1 MMKIK
6 KMMNMINMKIKTIS
20 LVLVSLAFL
29 SVSCNDEF
37 LEIGATGS
45 LAEAQMVTQEG
56 VDGILIGAYSAL
68 NGVFGNRLEGPN
80 HWATGSIAGG
90 EFNKGTDPGD
100 YSSLNPVQRY
110 DYPTTQSDLNSLWE
124 GRYEGVARANNVLT
138 LLAASEEI
146 QQSVKTVY
154 EAEAKMLRA
163 HFYFDLKKHFNNI
176 PVFDETV
183 AKADL
188 ASLKNDGDAWAQI
201 ESDLIFAAA
210 NLPATQSQLGRVNSW
225 AAKALLAKAH
235 LFQGEYTEAETL
247 FDDIIANGV
256 TPAGEKYALLDDFS
270 QIYNAEFDNH
280 AEAVFDVESA
290 MNTGSTQNANYFD
303 DLNYPYNTGPDGP
316 GNCCGFFQPSFQFA
330 NKFRTKDGL
339 PLLDGSYND
348 AANALK
354 NDYGINSGDAFTPDA
369 GEVDPRL
376 DHTVGRRGI
385 PYLDW
390 IAHPGKAWIRS
401 QVYAGPYSPKKY
413 VYYKSQEGTYTDA
426 SSWTR
431 GYAVMNYTII
441 RFADVLLM
449 AAEAKIQNGKLA
461 DALALVNQ
469 VRNRAAKSEHW
480 VKNPDGTNA
489 ANYKIA
495 AYASFDSKD
504 DALKKLMMERTLELG
519 GEGHRF
525 FDLVRWGTAKAELDA
540 YLQYESS
547 QGLTTKFG
555 GASFTSGKSEYYA
568 IPQQQIDIVNGGD
581 AGVVY
586 TQNPGY

>member
-1 MMKIK
+1 
-6 KMMNMINMKIKTIS
+6 MINMKIKTIS
-20 LVLVSLAFL
+20 LAFVSLAML

-56 VDGILIGAYSAL
+56 IDGVLIGAYSAL
-68 NGVFGNRLEGPN
+68 NGVFGNRFEAPS
-80 HWATGSIAGG
+80 HWVTGSVAGG

-100 YSSLNPVQRY
+100 YSSINPVQRY
-110 DYPTTQSDLNSLWE
+110 DYPTTQGDLNSLWR
-124 GRYEGVARANNVLT
+124 GRYEGVARANKVLS
-138 LLAASEEI
+138 LLAASEGL
-146 QQSVKTVY
+146 QPATKTRY
-154 EAEAKMLRA
+154 EAEARMLRA

-176 PVFDETV
+176 PVFDETL
-183 AKADL
+183 AAADL
-188 ASLKNDGDAWAQI
+188 AALKNDGDAWAQI
-201 ESDLIFAAA
+201 ESDLTFAAA

-235 LFQGEYTEAETL
+235 LFQGEFPQAETL
-247 FDDIIANGV
+247 FDDVIANGV

-339 PLLDGSYND
+339 PLLDGSYNN

-354 NDYGINSGDAFTPDA
+354 NDYGVNSGDAFTPDA

-469 VRNRAAKSEHW
+469 VRNRAAKSDHW

-495 AYASFDSKD
+495 PYASFDSKD

>member
-1 MMKIK
+1 MKIK

-20 LVLVSLAFL
+20 LAFVSLAML

-56 VDGILIGAYSAL
+56 IDGVLVGAYSAL
-68 NGVFGNRLEGPN
+68 NGVFGNRFEAPS
-80 HWATGSIAGG
+80 HWVTGSVAGG

-100 YSSLNPVQRY
+100 YSSINPVQRY
-110 DYPTTQSDLNSLWE
+110 DYPTTQGDLNNLWR
-124 GRYEGVARANNVLT
+124 GRYEGVARANKVLS
-138 LLAASEEI
+138 LLAASEGL
-146 QQSVKTVY
+146 QPATKTRF

-183 AKADL
+183 AAADL
-188 ASLKNDGDAWAQI
+188 ATLKNDGDAWAQI
-201 ESDLIFAAA
+201 ESDLTFAAA

-235 LFQGEYTEAETL
+235 LFQGEFPQAETL
-247 FDDIIANGV
+247 FDDVIANGV

-339 PLLDGSYND
+339 PLLDGSYNS

-354 NDYGINSGDAFTPDA
+354 NDVT
-369 GEVDPRL
+369 
-376 DHTVGRRGI
+376 
-385 PYLDW
+385 
-390 IAHPGKAWIRS
+390 
-401 QVYAGPYSPKKY
+401 
-413 VYYKSQEGTYTDA
+413 
-426 SSWTR
+426 
-431 GYAVMNYTII
+431 
-441 RFADVLLM
+441 
-449 AAEAKIQNGKLA
+449 
-461 DALALVNQ
+461 
-469 VRNRAAKSEHW
+469 
-480 VKNPDGTNA
+480 
-489 ANYKIA
+489 
-495 AYASFDSKD
+495 
-504 DALKKLMMERTLELG
+504 
-519 GEGHRF
+519 
-525 FDLVRWGTAKAELDA
+525 
-540 YLQYESS
+540 
-547 QGLTTKFG
+547 
-555 GASFTSGKSEYYA
+555 
-568 IPQQQIDIVNGGD
+568 
-581 AGVVY
+581 
-586 TQNPGY
+586 

>member
-1 MMKIK
+1 MKIK

-20 LVLVSLAFL
+20 LAFVSLAML

-56 VDGILIGAYSAL
+56 IDGVLIGAYSAL
-68 NGVFGNRLEGPN
+68 NGVFGNRFEAPS
-80 HWATGSIAGG
+80 HWVTGSVAGG

-100 YSSLNPVQRY
+100 YSSINPVQRY
-110 DYPTTQSDLNSLWE
+110 DYPTTQGDLNSLWR
-124 GRYEGVARANNVLT
+124 GRYEGVARANKVLS
-138 LLAASEEI
+138 LLAASEGL
-146 QQSVKTVY
+146 QPATKTRY

-183 AKADL
+183 AAADL
-188 ASLKNDGDAWAQI
+188 ATLKNDGDAWAQI
-201 ESDLIFAAA
+201 ESDLTFAAA

-235 LFQGEYTEAETL
+235 LFQGEFPQAETL
-247 FDDIIANGV
+247 FDDVIANGV

-339 PLLDGSYND
+339 PLLDGSYNSP
-348 AANALK
+348 ANALK

-469 VRNRAAKSEHW
+469 VRNRAAKSDHW

-495 AYASFDSKD
+495 PYASFDSKE

>member
-1 MMKIK
+1 MKIK

-20 LVLVSLAFL
+20 LAFVSLAML

-56 VDGILIGAYSAL
+56 IDGVLVGAYSAL
-68 NGVFGNRLEGPN
+68 NGVFGNRFEAPS
-80 HWATGSIAGG
+80 HWVTGSVAGG

-100 YSSLNPVQRY
+100 YSSINPVQRY
-110 DYPTTQSDLNSLWE
+110 DYPTTQGDLNSLWR
-124 GRYEGVARANNVLT
+124 GRYEGVARANKVLA
-138 LLAASEEI
+138 LLADSEGLQPAI
-146 QQSVKTVY
+146 KTTY

-163 HFYFDLKKHFNNI
+163 HYYFDLKKHFNNI

-183 AKADL
+183 AAADL
-188 ASLKNDGDAWAQI
+188 ATLKNDGDAWALI
-201 ESDLIFAAA
+201 ESDLTFAAA

-235 LFQGEYTEAETL
+235 LFQGEYPQAETL
-247 FDDIIANGV
+247 FDDVIANGV

-469 VRNRAAKSEHW
+469 VRTRAAKSEHW

-495 AYASFDSKD
+495 LYASFDSKD

-525 FDLVRWGTAKAELDA
+525 FDLVRWGTAKVELDA

>member
-1 MMKIK
+1 MKIK

-20 LVLVSLAFL
+20 LAFVSLAML

-56 VDGILIGAYSAL
+56 IDGVLIGAYSAL
-68 NGVFGNRLEGPN
+68 NGVFGNRFEAPS
-80 HWATGSIAGG
+80 HWVTGSVAGG

-100 YSSLNPVQRY
+100 YSSINPVQRY
-110 DYPTTQSDLNSLWE
+110 DYPTTQGDLNSLWR
-124 GRYEGVARANNVLT
+124 GRYEGVARANKVLS
-138 LLAASEEI
+138 LLAASEGL
-146 QQSVKTVY
+146 QPATKTRY
-154 EAEAKMLRA
+154 EAEARMLRA

-176 PVFDETV
+176 PVFDETL
-183 AKADL
+183 AAADL
-188 ASLKNDGDAWAQI
+188 AALKNDGDAWAQI
-201 ESDLIFAAA
+201 ESDLTFAAA

-235 LFQGEYTEAETL
+235 LFQGEFPQAETL
-247 FDDIIANGV
+247 FDDVIANGV

-339 PLLDGSYND
+339 PLLDGSYNN

-354 NDYGINSGDAFTPDA
+354 NDYGVNSGDAFTPDA

-495 AYASFDSKD
+495 PYASFDSKD

>member
-1 MMKIK
+1 MKIK

-20 LVLVSLAFL
+20 LAFVSLAML

-56 VDGILIGAYSAL
+56 IDGVLIGAYSAL
-68 NGVFGNRLEGPN
+68 NGVFGNRFEAPS
-80 HWATGSIAGG
+80 HWVTGSVAGG

-100 YSSLNPVQRY
+100 YSSINPVQRY
-110 DYPTTQSDLNSLWE
+110 DYPTTQGDLNSLWR
-124 GRYEGVARANNVLT
+124 GRYEGVARANKVLS
-138 LLAASEEI
+138 LLAASEGL
-146 QQSVKTVY
+146 QPATKTRY
-154 EAEAKMLRA
+154 EAEARMLRA

-176 PVFDETV
+176 PVFDETL
-183 AKADL
+183 AAADL
-188 ASLKNDGDAWAQI
+188 AALKNDGDAWAQI
-201 ESDLIFAAA
+201 ESDLTFAAA

-235 LFQGEYTEAETL
+235 LFQGEFPQAETL
-247 FDDIIANGV
+247 FDDVIANGV

-339 PLLDGSYND
+339 PLLDGSYNN

-354 NDYGINSGDAFTPDA
+354 NDYGVNSGDAFTPDA

-469 VRNRAAKSEHW
+469 VRNRAAKSDHW

-495 AYASFDSKD
+495 PYASFDSKD